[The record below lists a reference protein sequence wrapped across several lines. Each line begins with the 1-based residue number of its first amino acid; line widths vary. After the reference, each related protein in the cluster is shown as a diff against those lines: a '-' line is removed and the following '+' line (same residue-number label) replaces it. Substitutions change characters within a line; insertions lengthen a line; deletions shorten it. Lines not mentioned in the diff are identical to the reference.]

1 MVAKELMMAL
11 LREAVDGTFVANIDE
26 SLLDDNTL
34 CELFELAQSQDLA
47 HIVAYSLEKRG
58 ALPKNEVGDRFSRL
72 MMLAAYRY
80 EGQAYEMSR
89 VSSTYERQGIDHALL
104 KGAVICHK
112 YPEPWMRTMS
122 DIDVL
127 VKEDELERAVSVL
140 CRELGY
146 TERERGAHDV
156 SLFSSG
162 GVHIEL
168 HFCLMDEQSIGVLGD
183 ESAKL
188 MRQAWQTASLCE
200 NSAHSYELSDEVFY
214 TYHLAHMA
222 KHVLGGGCGV
232 KPFLDALV
240 LSSSQAPLVVGD
252 RIKAFEMGVLRLC
265 DVWFGDGAH
274 DDNTIALENYVLS
287 GGVYGNEEQ
296 RAAAGQ
302 SAKGGK
308 LAYVL
313 GRIFLPYDEL
323 KYRYPVLKKHKWL
336 TPIFEVVRWIS
347 IPFKK
352 GISETG
358 RELGAIGGVSRD
370 SADRLSAMF
379 SELGLK

>member
-80 EGQAYEMSR
+80 EGQAYEVGR
-89 VSSTYERQGIDHALL
+89 VSAAFERQGIDHALL
-104 KGAVICHK
+104 KGAVMRHK
-112 YPEPWMRTMS
+112 YPKPWMRTMS
-122 DIDVL
+122 DVDIL
-127 VKEDELERAVSVL
+127 IKEDELERAVSVL

-156 SLFSSG
+156 SLFSAG

-168 HFCLMDEQSIGVLGD
+168 HFRLMDEQSIGVLGE
-183 ESAKL
+183 ESAKV

-200 NSAHSYELSDEVFY
+200 NSAHSYELSGEAFY

-222 KHVLGGGCGV
+222 KHILNGGCGV
-232 KPFLDALV
+232 KPFLDTLV
-240 LSSSQAPLVVGD
+240 LSLTQTPAVVGD
-252 RIKAFEMGVLRLC
+252 RIKAFETGVLRLC
-265 DVWFGDGAH
+265 KVWFGDGAH
-274 DDNTIALENYVLS
+274 DENTLLLENYVLS
-287 GGVYGNEEQ
+287 GGVYGNEAQ

-308 LAYVL
+308 LAYIF

-336 TPIFEVVRWIS
+336 TPLFEAVRWIS
-347 IPFKK
+347 LPFKK

-358 RELGAIGGVSRD
+358 RELGAIGDVSRD
-370 SADRLSAMF
+370 SSDKLSAML
-379 SELGLK
+379 SGLGLK